1 MEDQHANGQSNG
13 HPSGMPDTP
22 LVPQV
27 YHDVAVVAQQFAEQ
41 KAEQEKEREKATK
54 KEEETKKEKDKLEK
68 ELLDV
73 ETELGQRK
81 RDGEQADAEIARMNE
96 RIMDRARKTA
106 VREEDLRSQRRWGK
120 FWTGVAGALF
130 FAAGLL
136 YYFAFEFVYE
146 GMSMFARIVGAVIV
160 SLMVAVGFHFY
171 AMRHYPL
178 DENGE
183 PRFSAALVRGLL
195 ILVVGSAALWAFAGH
210 FYQQLLAEK
219 LAGAV
224 GGKDIALKLA
234 SVGWIVGIARMCVGV
249 GVEVGA
255 AVCFYVGISM
265 IRASEASLSLYDE
278 KRYWVNEQVDIDKD
292 VIRLE
297 KLRDYLQAKLN
308 ALPKS

>member
-27 YHDVAVVAQQFAEQ
+27 YHDVAIVAHQLAEQ
-41 KAEQEKEREKATK
+41 KAEQK
-54 KEEETKKEKDKLEK
+54 KEQEDASKKEKEKKKEKEDLEK
-68 ELLDV
+68 QHLGVD
-73 ETELGQRK
+73 TELDQRK
-81 RDGEQADAEIARMNE
+81 RDGEQADAEIVRMNE
-96 RIMDRARKTA
+96 RIMDRAPG
-106 VREEDLRSQRRWGK
+106 REEDLRSQRRWGK

-130 FAAGLL
+130 VAAGLL

-160 SLMVAVGFHFY
+160 SIMVAVGFHFY
-171 AMRHYPL
+171 AMRYYPL
-178 DENGE
+178 DKNGE
-183 PRFSAALVRGLL
+183 PQFSAALVRGLL
-195 ILVVGSAALWAFAGH
+195 ILVVGSTALWAFAGH

>member
-1 MEDQHANGQSNG
+1 MAHQNENG
-13 HPSGMPDTP
+13 HSSGMPETA

-27 YHDVAVVAQQFAEQ
+27 YQDVAILARQQ
-41 KAEQEKEREKATK
+41 KMQEDERKKEREDAMK
-54 KEEETKKEKDKLEK
+54 KQDEAKKEKETLEK
-68 ELLDV
+68 QYLDV
-73 ETELGQRK
+73 TTELDQRK
-81 RDGEQADAEIARMNE
+81 RDGTQADAEITGIDE
-96 RIMDRARKTA
+96 RIAERAPG
-106 VREEDLRSQRRWGK
+106 REEDLRSQRRWGK

-160 SLMVAVGFHFY
+160 SIMVAVGFHFY
-171 AMRHYPL
+171 AMRYYPL
-178 DENGE
+178 DKNGE
-183 PRFSAALVRGLL
+183 PQFSAALVRGLL
-195 ILVVGSAALWAFAGH
+195 ILVLGSAALWAFAGH

-278 KRYWVNEQVDIDKD
+278 KRYWVNERVDIDKD